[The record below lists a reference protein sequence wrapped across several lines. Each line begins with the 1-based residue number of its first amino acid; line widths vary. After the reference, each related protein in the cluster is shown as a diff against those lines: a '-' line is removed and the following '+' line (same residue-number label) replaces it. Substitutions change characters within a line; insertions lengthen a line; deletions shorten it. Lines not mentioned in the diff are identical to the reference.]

1 MPPTPPFPGGFAN
14 LDPATIAFLV
24 FVGKILLLWFV
35 NMAITGWLAGRRGR
49 DGGLWAVIAFFTG
62 PIALIAL
69 LLKPKKDPIPE
80 AEAAR
85 LDLAPPRRVR
95 LLSDSELELD
105 VDGRPVRL
113 QGRLAARINGR
124 PSFSVARS
132 AGWQWA
138 DGNQMTNDERARLM
152 AEAPAVAKQEGWI
165 LTLDAA
171 DLAR

>member
-1 MPPTPPFPGGFAN
+1 MPAPPFQGGFAN

-24 FVGKILLLWFV
+24 AVGKILLLWFV
-35 NMAITGWLAGRRGR
+35 NMALTGWLAVRKGR

-85 LDLAPPRRVR
+85 LELASPGRVR
-95 LLSDSELELD
+95 LVSDSQLELD
-105 VDGRPVRL
+105 VAGRLVRL
-113 QGRLAARINGR
+113 QGQLAARINGR
-124 PSFSVARS
+124 PSFRVGRS
-132 AGWQWA
+132 TAWQWS
-138 DGNQMTNDERARLM
+138 DGSAMTDDERTRLV
-152 AEAPAVAKQEGWI
+152 AEAPGVAKHEGWI